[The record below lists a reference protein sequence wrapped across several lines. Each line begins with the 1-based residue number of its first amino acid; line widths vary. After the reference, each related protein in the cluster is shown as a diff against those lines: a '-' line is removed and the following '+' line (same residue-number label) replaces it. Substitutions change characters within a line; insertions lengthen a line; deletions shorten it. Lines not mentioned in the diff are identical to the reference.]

1 MFHANMSHAT
11 NATSN
16 QTTAKTTMQK
26 SSTSMLSLAILASTM
41 LFLPGCAYFKGGN
54 HITVGSVPDDYRT
67 NHPISISEQ
76 EQHLDVPVGTSDK
89 HISLAQRSVIQ
100 GFIAQ
105 YASNGS
111 GPIQIALPSGGSN
124 SGAASRVRPDVVA
137 AIRKGGVTESQVVTT
152 NYSASAQD
160 GNPIRISYRA
170 ISASTDQCGKWPDD
184 ISETSQNKLYH
195 DFGCSYQN
203 NVAAQM
209 ANPADLLGPRNAGEI
224 DAAKRL
230 KVIKDY
236 QASSPSTRSEVN
248 Y

>member
-1 MFHANMSHAT
+1 MSRVSNSAPHQNAPAHAKGK
-11 NATSN
+11 
-16 QTTAKTTMQK
+16 Q
-26 SSTSMLSLAILASTM
+26 SSTGMVSLAIIASTM
-41 LFLPGCAYFKGGN
+41 LFLPGCAYLNGGN
-54 HITVGSVPDDYRT
+54 HVIVGSVPDDYRT

-89 HISLAQRSVIQ
+89 NLSLAQRSVIQ

-111 GPIQIALPSGGSN
+111 GPIQIALPSGSSN
-124 SGAASRVRPDVVA
+124 SAAAARVRSDVVN
-137 AIRKGGVTESQVVTT
+137 AIRKAGVTESQLITVG
-152 NYSASAQD
+152 YSAASGS

-170 ISASTDQCGKWPDD
+170 ISASTDECGKWPED
-184 ISETSQNKLYH
+184 IANTAENKNYH

-203 NVAAQM
+203 NLAAQL
-209 ANPADLLGPRNAGEI
+209 ANPADLLGPRNVGEI
-224 DAAKRL
+224 DATKRL

-236 QASSPSTRSEVN
+236 QTVTTVNRSEVT